1 MVQYILVM
9 SAWVPLL
16 FVLVVAA
23 LNILRKQGRVV
34 LQEPGALH
42 WIPLL
47 LPVAAPAPAAPA
59 RL

>member
-1 MVQYILVM
+1 M
-9 SAWVPLL
+9 SAWVSLL

-47 LPVAAPAPAAPA
+47 LLLLLLLLLRDFDLSFSLV
-59 RL
+59 LY